1 MLPIACH
8 TEKELARR
16 LITGDIEAFN
26 EIYQKYFHP
35 VYCNALKITREIP
48 VAEDVL
54 QEVFITLWEK
64 RATIDP
70 ENSLAGW
77 LFIIC
82 YHKSLNILRKKLRE
96 SLLYKDLQPT
106 GVQPPEENSM
116 EEEIKYGT
124 QWKILENALSCLS
137 PQRRRVFELCKL
149 QGKTYEEA
157 AIELRISKYTV
168 KEYLSAAV
176 ASIKEYSLHHPGS
189 TAALIPIAFLCR
201 EIPHFFQ

>member
-35 VYCNALKITREIP
+35 VYCNALKITRETAI
-48 VAEDVL
+48 AEDVL

-82 YHKSLNILRKKLRE
+82 YHKSVNILRKKLRE
-96 SLLYKDLQPT
+96 SLLYKELQA
-106 GVQPPEENSM
+106 PEENSM
-116 EEEIKYGT
+116 EEEIRYGT
-124 QWKILENALSCLS
+124 QWTILENALSCLS

-157 AIELRISKYTV
+157 AVELRISKYTV

-176 ASIKEYSLHHPGS
+176 ASVKEYSLRHPGS

>member
-35 VYCNALKITREIP
+35 VYCNALKITREVP

-64 RATIDP
+64 KDTIDP
-70 ENSLAGW
+70 ERSLAGW
-77 LFIIC
+77 LFITC
-82 YHKSLNILRKKLRE
+82 YHKSVNLLRKKLRE
-96 SLLYKDLQPT
+96 SLLYKELEA
-106 GVQPPEENSM
+106 PEEDSM

-124 QWKILENALSCLS
+124 QWEVLENALSCLS
-137 PQRRRVFELCKL
+137 PQRRRAFELCKL

-157 AIELRISKYTV
+157 AMELRISKYTV

-189 TAALIPIAFLCR
+189 TVALIPIAFLCQG
-201 EIPHFFQ
+201 IPHFF

>member
-1 MLPIACH
+1 MDPTACH

-16 LITGDIEAFN
+16 VINGDIVAFN
-26 EIYQKYFHP
+26 EVYRIYFHP
-35 VYCNALKITREIP
+35 VYCNALKITRDAA

-70 ENSLAGW
+70 ERSLAGW

-82 YHKSLNILRKKLRE
+82 YHKSVNILRKKLRE
-96 SLLYKDLQPT
+96 SLLYRELQT
-106 GVQPPEENSM
+106 PEENSV
-116 EEEIKYGT
+116 EEEIKHGT
-124 QWKILENALSCLS
+124 QWTILENALSCLS

-157 AIELRISKYTV
+157 ARELRISKYTV
-168 KEYLSAAV
+168 KEYLSAAI
-176 ASIKEYSLHHPGS
+176 ASIKEYSHHHPGS
-189 TAALIPIAFLCR
+189 TAALIPIVFLCR
-201 EIPHFFQ
+201 AIPHFF

>member
-8 TEKELARR
+8 TEKELACR
-16 LITGDIEAFN
+16 LITGDMEAFN
-26 EIYQKYFHP
+26 EIYQRYFHP

-77 LFIIC
+77 LFIVC
-82 YHKSLNILRKKLRE
+82 YHKSVNILRKKLRE
-96 SLLYKDLQPT
+96 SLLYKNLQPPSL
-106 GVQPPEENSM
+106 QPPEENSM
-116 EEEIKYGT
+116 EEEIRYGT

-137 PQRRRVFELCKL
+137 PQRRKVFELCKL

-157 AIELRISKYTV
+157 ALELRISKYTV
-168 KEYLSAAV
+168 KEYLSSAV

>member
-1 MLPIACH
+1 MLPTACH
-8 TEKELARR
+8 TEKELVRR
-16 LITGDIEAFN
+16 LVTGDIKAFN

-35 VYCNALKITREIP
+35 VYCNALKITREAP

-64 RATIDP
+64 RTTIDP

-77 LFIIC
+77 VFIIC
-82 YHKSLNILRKKLRE
+82 YHKSINILRRKLRE
-96 SLLYKDLQPT
+96 SLLYKELQA
-106 GVQPPEENSM
+106 PEESSM
-116 EEEIKYGT
+116 EEEIKYST

-168 KEYLSAAV
+168 KEYLSAAI
-176 ASIKEYSLHHPGS
+176 ASIKEYSHHHPGS
-189 TAALIPIAFLCR
+189 MVAFIPIAFLCQ
-201 EIPHFFQ
+201 ELPHFLK

>member
-16 LITGDIEAFN
+16 LIKGDIGAFN

-35 VYCNALKITREIP
+35 VYCNALKITRETP

-70 ENSLAGW
+70 ESSLAGW

-82 YHKSLNILRKKLRE
+82 YHKSVNILRKKLRE
-96 SLLYKDLQPT
+96 SLLYKKLQAPDDDYR
-106 GVQPPEENSM
+106 

-124 QWKILENALSCLS
+124 QWKILENALSRLS

-157 AIELRISKYTV
+157 AMELRISKYTV
-168 KEYLSAAV
+168 KEYLSAAI

-189 TAALIPIAFLCR
+189 TVALIPIAFLCQEMPR
-201 EIPHFFQ
+201 FFQ